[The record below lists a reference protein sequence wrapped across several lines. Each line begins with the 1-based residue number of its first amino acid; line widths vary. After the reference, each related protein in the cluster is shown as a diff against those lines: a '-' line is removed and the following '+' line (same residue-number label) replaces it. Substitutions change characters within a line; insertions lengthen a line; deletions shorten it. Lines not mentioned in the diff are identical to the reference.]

1 MKKNNICIA
10 KFLIMG
16 IAMIL
21 LCNRIVPAQVSVSLP
36 ALTVIQGSAAEWINV
51 TVGNLTGQNISAF
64 QFTIT
69 YDKSVIFIDSAISG
83 ALASGGSL
91 VFDADTASQ
100 QINVAFATSTALSGS
115 GTLVQLKVHFVNSGT
130 SQLAFN
136 STFEFNNGTPAASVT
151 EGSIKITGL
160 PPVAATMTATNIGS
174 TSATINGLVNA
185 NGSSTTV
192 EFDYGTSTSYGNSVT
207 ASQSPVTGSS
217 NVSVSVNLTG
227 LTQFTEYHYRVKAT
241 NSNGTNYGED
251 LVFTTYSIPS
261 APTVS
266 TLSASTISSS
276 SSTLNGTVNA
286 NNLSTSVQFD
296 YGTTTSYGTSVTAS
310 QSPVT
315 GSSNVSVS
323 ANLTGLTPA
332 TLYHFRCRATNLE
345 GTTYGADSIF
355 TTLNVQLPP
364 VVTTLSAATIGSTS
378 STLNGTVNANGAS
391 TAVQFDYGTT
401 TSYGTTITAS
411 QSPVTGST
419 AVSVSANLTG
429 LTQNTLYHF
438 RVEATNSAGTNYGAD
453 STFTT
458 LSSNQTWL
466 QTNGPYP
473 YEEVLTLAIN
483 PSGYIFAGTNGNG
496 AYLSTNNGTSWTELY
511 NGLTNSH
518 VRSLAINSSGYIFA
532 GTDGGVNISTNNG
545 ANWSPVNSGFGLD
558 TLVQSLAINS
568 SGYIFAGTA
577 GGGIFL
583 STNNGSSWTQVNNGL
598 TNNDVHSL
606 VINSSGYIFAGTAGG
621 GVFLSTNKGSSW
633 SAVNTGLTNSTI
645 LSLAVNPSG
654 SLFAGTYGGGI
665 FLSSNNGTNWTAQN
679 NGLPGSPD
687 IYSLA
692 INSAGYIFAGL
703 GGANL
708 GVYAS
713 TDNGSSWTLS
723 GLSSYNV
730 AALAVNSSGYIFAG
744 TYEGGV
750 YRTSNPTVVYIIP
763 PAPIPASPADG
774 STGASISPTLA
785 WNASTGAVGYRLQVS
800 TDSTFATT
808 IVDTSGIT
816 AASKIIINLSY
827 QVKYFW
833 RVNATN
839 SAGTSQWSGVWNFT
853 TTASTNLA
861 TPTTRT
867 TTNITQ
873 TTATLNGVVN
883 SNGASATVQ
892 FDYGTTA
899 SYGLTAT
906 ALQSPVTGS
915 SNANVSVNLSG
926 LTSNTLYHYRVRA
939 TNINGTSYGAD
950 STFTTLNVQLPPKV
964 STLSTTS
971 ISSTTAILNG
981 TVNAN
986 GLSTTVQFDYGT
998 TTSYGTTVTAS
1009 QSPVTG
1015 DTAVSV
1021 SANISNLTAYT
1032 LYHFR
1037 VKAIN
1042 SGDTTYGTDNTFT
1055 TNFIYPTSI
1064 SLSQSYIFAD
1074 PTKSSSFKLI
1084 GLPGNINTSLSQL
1097 ITGTAKQDWDAY
1109 YDNGDT
1115 SNYLIEFNNSST
1127 FTFKPGNGFWVISR
1141 NAINISQSNS
1151 TVTLN
1156 SDNSY
1161 SIALNNGWNI
1171 ISNPFDKSVTW
1182 DSVISANSLSSNL
1195 IIYGWNAAWTTPGS
1209 FDPYNGYYFYNQQNL
1224 SSLKIPYNPNGTIS
1238 KTMSKSVAFNEKTGT
1253 ASLRLSF
1260 NSGSEEKS
1268 FVIISIDSTS
1278 GNDYYKHDI
1287 IAPPGD
1293 FEDAGMTIQND
1304 KLSAAYKNLL
1314 KESRPMIGDG
1324 QAFDINITNK
1334 QKENATLN
1342 IEGVNNFKGYEVYLS
1357 DSYNYKLYN
1366 LKENNVIG
1374 LTPLP
1379 GSSYR
1384 VLIGNTDFIKEAENA
1399 MLPKGYNLYQN
1410 YPNPFNPV
1418 TTIEYSIPKTGFVT
1432 LKIYNILGKEV
1443 AALVDEQQ
1451 TAGYYRVTFPSKG
1464 NYESG
1469 VYFYR
1474 IQAGSFTQTKKLL
1487 LIK

>member
-1 MKKNNICIA
+1 M
-10 KFLIMG
+10 
-16 IAMIL
+16 
-21 LCNRIVPAQVSVSLP
+21 
-36 ALTVIQGSAAEWINV
+36 
-51 TVGNLTGQNISAF
+51 
-64 QFTIT
+64 
-69 YDKSVIFIDSAISG
+69 
-83 ALASGGSL
+83 
-91 VFDADTASQ
+91 
-100 QINVAFATSTALSGS
+100 
-115 GTLVQLKVHFVNSGT
+115 
-130 SQLAFN
+130 
-136 STFEFNNGTPAASVT
+136 
-151 EGSIKITGL
+151 
-160 PPVAATMTATNIGS
+160 
-174 TSATINGLVNA
+174 
-185 NGSSTTV
+185 
-192 EFDYGTSTSYGNSVT
+192 
-207 ASQSPVTGSS
+207 
-217 NVSVSVNLTG
+217 
-227 LTQFTEYHYRVKAT
+227 
-241 NSNGTNYGED
+241 
-251 LVFTTYSIPS
+251 
-261 APTVS
+261 
-266 TLSASTISSS
+266 
-276 SSTLNGTVNA
+276 
-286 NNLSTSVQFD
+286 
-296 YGTTTSYGTSVTAS
+296 
-310 QSPVT
+310 
-315 GSSNVSVS
+315 
-323 ANLTGLTPA
+323 
-332 TLYHFRCRATNLE
+332 
-345 GTTYGADSIF
+345 
-355 TTLNVQLPP
+355 
-364 VVTTLSAATIGSTS
+364 
-378 STLNGTVNANGAS
+378 
-391 TAVQFDYGTT
+391 
-401 TSYGTTITAS
+401 
-411 QSPVTGST
+411 
-419 AVSVSANLTG
+419 
-429 LTQNTLYHF
+429 
-438 RVEATNSAGTNYGAD
+438 
-453 STFTT
+453 
-458 LSSNQTWL
+458 
-466 QTNGPYP
+466 
-473 YEEVLTLAIN
+473 
-483 PSGYIFAGTNGNG
+483 
-496 AYLSTNNGTSWTELY
+496 
-511 NGLTNSH
+511 
-518 VRSLAINSSGYIFA
+518 AINSSGYIFA

-577 GGGIFL
+577 DGGIFL

-621 GVFLSTNKGSSW
+621 GVFLSTNNGSSW

-703 GGANL
+703 GGSSL

-730 AALAVNSSGYIFAG
+730 AALAVNSSGYVFAG
-744 TYEGGV
+744 TYEAGV
-750 YRTSNPTVVYIIP
+750 FRTSNPTVVSIIP

-774 STGASISPTLA
+774 STGASISPILA
-785 WNASTGAVGYRLQVS
+785 WNASTGAVSYRLQAS

-839 SAGTSQWSGVWNFT
+839 SAGTSEWSSVWNFT
-853 TTASTNLA
+853 TIASTNLA
-861 TPTTRT
+861 TATTRT
-867 TTNITQ
+867 ATNITQ

-892 FDYGTTA
+892 FDYGTTT
-899 SYGLTAT
+899 SYGSTAT

-915 SNANVSVNLSG
+915 SNTNVSVNLSG
-926 LTSNTLYHYRVRA
+926 LTSNTLYHY
-939 TNINGTSYGAD
+939 
-950 STFTTLNVQLPPKV
+950 
-964 STLSTTS
+964 
-971 ISSTTAILNG
+971 
-981 TVNAN
+981 
-986 GLSTTVQFDYGT
+986 
-998 TTSYGTTVTAS
+998 
-1009 QSPVTG
+1009 
-1015 DTAVSV
+1015 
-1021 SANISNLTAYT
+1021 
-1032 LYHFR
+1032 R

-1064 SLSQSYIFAD
+1064 SLSQSYTFAD

-1084 GLPGNINTSLSQL
+1084 GLPGNINTSLSEL
-1097 ITGTAKQDWDAY
+1097 IAGTAKQGWDAY

-1115 SNYLIEFNNSST
+1115 SNYLIEFDNSSS
-1127 FTFKPGNGFWVISR
+1127 FSFKPGNGFWIISR
-1141 NAINISQSNS
+1141 FTINMMLDVN
-1151 TVTLN
+1151 TVTLS

-1161 SIALNNGWNI
+1161 SIPLHSGWNI

-1209 FDPYNGYYFYNQQNL
+1209 FDPYNGYYFYNQQDL
-1224 SSLKIPYNPNGTIS
+1224 SSLKIPYNANGTIS
-1238 KTMSKSVAFNEKTGT
+1238 KTMSKAVAFNANNGA
-1253 ASLRLSF
+1253 ASLRLSL

-1293 FEDAGMTIQND
+1293 FEDACMTIQND

-1314 KESRPMIGDG
+1314 KESRPMIGAG
-1324 QAFDINITNK
+1324 QAFDLNITDK
-1334 QKENATLN
+1334 QKEKATLK
-1342 IEGVNNFKGYEVYLS
+1342 IEGVNNFKKYEVYLS

-1374 LTPLP
+1374 LTPQT
-1379 GSSYR
+1379 SSGCR
-1384 VLIGNTDFIKEAENA
+1384 VLIGNKDFIKAAENA

-1432 LKIYNILGKEV
+1432 LKVYDILGKEV
-1443 AALVDEQQ
+1443 AALVNEQQ
-1451 TAGYYRVTFPSKG
+1451 AAGYYRVTFPSKG
-1464 NYESG
+1464 NYSSG

-1474 IQAGSFTQTKKLL
+1474 IQAGSFVQTKKLL
-1487 LIK
+1487 LMK